1 MEIKIRGSIIFLRRD
16 SLRNILSSVY
26 GNKESVDEDLI
37 DVGALS
43 SHSPLF
49 LLGLMMYSNHV

>member
-1 MEIKIRGSIIFLRRD
+1 MEDKIRENVILLRRD

-37 DVGALS
+37 DVGQFLPNL
-43 SHSPLF
+43 PLF
-49 LLGLMMYSNHV
+49 LLGLMMF

>member
-1 MEIKIRGSIIFLRRD
+1 MEVKIKECVIFLRRD

-37 DVGALS
+37 DVGSPFFPTNLS
-43 SHSPLF
+43 SSLD
-49 LLGLMMYSNHV
+49 Y

>member
-49 LLGLMMYSNHV
+49 FLGLMMCSNHV